1 MYLANR
7 FSYSAP
13 YVRSEVPLT
22 DEQLYKK
29 VPSIFA
35 EEKHESRSDK
45 YVYIPTINLLRGL
58 RKEGFEVF
66 FACQC
71 RTRDIGR
78 RSHTK
83 HMLRL
88 RHASQQV
95 GEDRDTNEIILLNSH
110 DGTSSYQM
118 IAGRFRF
125 VCQNGLIVGNS
136 FGDIRTHHKGD
147 IAGNIIEGAYTILEN
162 FEAVNASVDGFKSL
176 TLNNDEQRLFA
187 ESALQ
192 LKYDEDEHSP
202 IESSDLLRTR
212 RREDADSTVWGTFN
226 RVQENLLNGGLHG
239 KTAKGKRTTTK
250 EVVGIDNNVKLNR
263 ALWTLA
269 EGMRKLKGNG

>member
-1 MYLANR
+1 MYLATR
-7 FSYSAP
+7 FSYTAP
-13 YVRSEVPLT
+13 YIRSEVPLT
-22 DEQLYKK
+22 DEQLFNK

-35 EEKHESRSDK
+35 EEKHDSRSDK
-45 YVYIPTINLLRGL
+45 YVYIPTIDLLRGL

-71 RTRDIGR
+71 RTRDISR
-78 RSHTK
+78 RSYTK

-88 RHASQQV
+88 RHSSQV
-95 GEDRDTNEIILLNSH
+95 IGNDKDVNEIILLNSH

-125 VCQNGLIVGNS
+125 VCQNGMVVGAR

-162 FEAVNASVDGFKSL
+162 FEAVDASVDGFKAIA
-176 TLNNDEQRLFA
+176 LNKEEQRIFA
-187 ESALQ
+187 DSALQ
-192 LKYDEDEHSP
+192 LKYNEDEHSP
-202 IESSDLLRTR
+202 IESTDLLRVR
-212 RREDADSTVWGTFN
+212 RREDVDNSIWGTFN

-239 KTAKGKRTTTK
+239 KTAKGKNTTTRT
-250 EVVGIDNNVKLNR
+250 VVGIDNNVKLNR

-269 EGMRKLKGNG
+269 EGMGKLKGNG